1 MQILFVYPVG
11 KQKNKAWGPLWAQAL
26 REQARNAKKRPG
38 EKSRAFLRVLEK
50 SDFLIETGEQQDAL
64 FHCAGLLGRSGR
76 LGGAV
81 HDGVGGQFTHP
92 FYGPIGDL
100 GFVLEGLRRAAAG
113 VSALPVSFSM
123 YCTAR

>member
-50 SDFLIETGEQQDAL
+50 SDFLIEKGEQQDAL

-81 HDGVGGQFTHP
+81 HDGVGGQFTTP
-92 FYGPIGDL
+92 STAQSEIWAL
-100 GFVLEGLRRAAAG
+100 SWRASAEPAAG

>member
-1 MQILFVYPVG
+1 MQILFVYPMG

-50 SDFLIETGEQQDAL
+50 SDFLIETVEQQDAL

-81 HDGVGGQFTHP
+81 HDGVGGQFAHP
-92 FYGPIGDL
+92 FHGPIGDL
-100 GFVLEGLRRAAAG
+100 GFVLKASTEPAAG